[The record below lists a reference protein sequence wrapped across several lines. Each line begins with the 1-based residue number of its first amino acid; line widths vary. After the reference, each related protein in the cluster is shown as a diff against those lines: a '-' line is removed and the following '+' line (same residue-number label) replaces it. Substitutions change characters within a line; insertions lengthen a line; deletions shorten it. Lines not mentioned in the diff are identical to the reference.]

1 MNSQLTTYSKH
12 FQKTI
17 TDINWFHIGDNI
29 IHKFSTLVFATV
41 VFAIIL
47 WVGKWIINS
56 IFKQTNRIEILGG
69 FKRAA
74 TFRALSLNIFRYTTY
89 FCYLYAV
96 LSIIGVPVGTLIAG
110 AGIFSIALGL
120 GAQGFVSDVVN
131 GFFILLEEQ
140 LDVGDLVEINQIK
153 GTVTAIGLR
162 TTKLLSPDGTL
173 NFIPNRSINI
183 IKNYS
188 RHAHLVNI
196 DLNIPVDA
204 DLEKVKQ
211 IITKENQEM
220 MQTEQAELVAAPEI
234 IGPVDVNGKVVFRV
248 AVNMPTNNQAKIT
261 AKLLSAYLKALA
273 RGGIHL
279 AE

>member
-17 TDINWFHIGDNI
+17 TDINWFNVGDNI
-29 IHKFSTLVFATV
+29 IKKSGTLIFTTI

-47 WVGKWIINS
+47 WFGKWIINTVY
-56 IFKQTNRIEILGG
+56 KQTKRIEILGG
-69 FKRAA
+69 FKRAE
-74 TFRALSLNIFRYTTY
+74 TFRALTLNIFRYTTY
-89 FCYLYAV
+89 FCYLYAI

-140 LDVGDLVEINQIK
+140 LDVGDLVEINNIK

-183 IKNYS
+183 IKNFS
-188 RHAHLVNI
+188 RHTHLVNI
-196 DLNIPVDA
+196 DLNIPMDS
-204 DLEKVKQ
+204 DFEKVKE
-211 IITKENQEM
+211 IITKENQQLME
-220 MQTEQAELVAAPEI
+220 TEQAELVATPEI
-234 IGPVDVNGKVVFRV
+234 IGPVDVNGKLVFRV
-248 AVNMPTNNQAKIT
+248 AVNMPTKQQTKMT
-261 AKLLSAYLKALA
+261 PKLLSAYLKALA

-279 AE
+279 TE

>member
-1 MNSQLTTYSKH
+1 MNSQLATYSKH

-17 TDINWFHIGDNI
+17 SNVNWFQVGDNF
-29 IHKFSTLVFATV
+29 IHKFGTLLFATV
-41 VFAIIL
+41 VFALIL
-47 WVGKWIINS
+47 WIGKWIINS
-56 IFKQTNRIEILGG
+56 IFRQTKRIEILGG

-74 TFRALSLNIFRYTTY
+74 TFRALSQNIFRYTTY
-89 FCYLYAV
+89 FCYLYAI

-140 LDVGDLVEINQIK
+140 LDVGDLVEINNIK

-162 TTKLLSPDGTL
+162 TTKLLSSDGTL
-173 NFIPNRSINI
+173 NFIPNRSITI

-188 RHAHLVNI
+188 RHSHLINI
-196 DLNIPVDA
+196 DLNIAMDS
-204 DLEKVKQ
+204 DLEVVKQ
-211 IITKENQEM
+211 IITKENQELM
-220 MQTEQAELVAAPEI
+220 NNEQVELVATPEI
-234 IGPVDVNGKVVFRV
+234 IGPVDVNGKLVFRV
-248 AVNMPTNNQAKIT
+248 AVNVPTKKQT
-261 AKLLSAYLKALA
+261 RLTPKLLSAYLTALA

-279 AE
+279 TK